1 MSIDAAAMQGGCQL
15 RSAFERSTAWHM
27 SCTAGVR
34 ICAGDPKSGMSSTPS
49 RHERTRCFRRGWVFE
64 RAGWIAMAAVLAAA
78 AVGLFGNGWLSE
90 SEAAVGDEL
99 IVKYSRFCR
108 AHSPIELTVDWVPR
122 GQGPTLWIARA
133 YLENFEIEEIR
144 PTPSAVTLEGDR
156 IRYAFR
162 SSEPGARVEVTFR
175 LKAERGG
182 PYRGRIGVDDGLD
195 VEVRQLVFP

>member
-1 MSIDAAAMQGGCQL
+1 
-15 RSAFERSTAWHM
+15 M
-27 SCTAGVR
+27 SCTAEVR
-34 ICAGDPKSGMSSTPS
+34 TRCDPKSGMSSNPS
-49 RHERTRCFRRGWVFE
+49 RYERTRCFRWGWVFE
-64 RAGWIAMAAVLAAA
+64 RIGWIAMAAILAAA
-78 AVGLFGNGWLSE
+78 VVGLFGHGWLSE

-122 GQGPTLWIARA
+122 GEQPTLWIARS
-133 YLENFEIEEIR
+133 YLDEFEIEEIR
-144 PTPSAVTLEGDR
+144 PTPSAVTLEADR

-162 SSEPGARVEVTFR
+162 SSEPGARAAVTFR

-182 PYRGRIGVDDGLD
+182 PYRGRIGVHGLD